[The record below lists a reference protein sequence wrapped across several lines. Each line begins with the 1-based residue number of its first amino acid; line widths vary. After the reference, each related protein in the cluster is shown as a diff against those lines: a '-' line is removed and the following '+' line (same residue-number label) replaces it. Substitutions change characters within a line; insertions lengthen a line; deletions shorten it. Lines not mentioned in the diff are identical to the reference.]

1 MQNYSIIDNVI
12 REQQVGYSDFDPN
25 SPEFISND
33 ETKRVV
39 MEAVRGRLEPD
50 SKTVASVMT
59 RRRKIYD
66 ASTGEGWVMGPKI
79 DPVEYKGPLILC
91 RDYNAERE
99 MPNGDIVLEHAG
111 RTDLACAIY
120 DSMTGRCKRAFSFDD
135 IEVIND
141 GLRNLANALEQ
152 AGYEEGGVKLGQ
164 LVPSFQ
170 FESSK
175 DGELPPTRLYLH
187 RTDLSSLRIA
197 ADLINSGARPDYGK
211 FWIPYGREGIQ
222 KYRQDTFILGFSE
235 YHDLEEAVELLRKKS
250 MQDDEVRMGAG
261 DVLYGLK
268 IAGILGAYIG
278 QSKHR
283 GGSFNGEITQY
294 FEEAI
299 QCACENVQQPQTGEI
314 LTDEWLDTM
323 ARKTTDAL
331 GSIMSKNGRTVHHA
345 LIDSDT
351 TVDLIKLAGG
361 VQ

>member
-1 MQNYSIIDNVI
+1 MTQVQNYSIIDNVI

-50 SKTVASVMT
+50 GKTVASVMT

-91 RDYNAERE
+91 KDYDAERE

-164 LVPSFQ
+164 LVPSF
-170 FESSK
+170 
-175 DGELPPTRLYLH
+175 
-187 RTDLSSLRIA
+187 
-197 ADLINSGARPDYGK
+197 
-211 FWIPYGREGIQ
+211 
-222 KYRQDTFILGFSE
+222 
-235 YHDLEEAVELLRKKS
+235 
-250 MQDDEVRMGAG
+250 
-261 DVLYGLK
+261 
-268 IAGILGAYIG
+268 
-278 QSKHR
+278 
-283 GGSFNGEITQY
+283 
-294 FEEAI
+294 
-299 QCACENVQQPQTGEI
+299 
-314 LTDEWLDTM
+314 
-323 ARKTTDAL
+323 
-331 GSIMSKNGRTVHHA
+331 
-345 LIDSDT
+345 
-351 TVDLIKLAGG
+351 
-361 VQ
+361 

>member
-50 SKTVASVMT
+50 GKTVASVMT

-91 RDYNAERE
+91 KDYDAERE

-175 DGELPPTRLYLH
+175 DGELPLTRLYLH
-187 RTDLSSLRIA
+187 RTDLSSLWIA

-211 FWIPYGREGIQ
+211 FWIPYGKKGIQ
-222 KYRQDTFILGFSE
+222 RYRQDTLILEFSE
-235 YHDLEEAVELLRKKS
+235 YHDLKEAVGLLRERF
-250 MQDDEVRMGAG
+250 MRDDEICMNAG
-261 DVLYGLK
+261 EILYGLK
-268 IAGILGAYIG
+268 IAGVPGAYIG
-278 QSKHR
+278 QPEYR

-299 QCACENVQQPQTGEI
+299 QRACKDIRQPQTGEI

-351 TVDLIKLAGG
+351 TTDLIKLAGG
-361 VQ
+361 V